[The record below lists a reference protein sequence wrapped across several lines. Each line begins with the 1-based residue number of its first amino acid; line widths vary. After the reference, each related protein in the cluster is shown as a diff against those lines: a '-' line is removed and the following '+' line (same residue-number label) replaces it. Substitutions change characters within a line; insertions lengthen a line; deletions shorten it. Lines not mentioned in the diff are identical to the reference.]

1 MGSGALIHTVSYAL
15 SSRCTPAVYFMAPS
29 RAAARAAAPFEDV
42 DGVRVRRGGKHGY
55 KHVRGGQ
62 GRAKNLFQAHTPLK
76 SHRTA
81 LYSTSREAAVA
92 FAKKLFVGR
101 ALTDAV
107 AQQPAAA
114 LALASVG
121 AAHASAMPLPV
132 APVVGWP
139 CGTHVPIPSVRGVLL
154 TREQAAA
161 AAARGLALAIA
172 Q

>member
-1 MGSGALIHTVSYAL
+1 M
-15 SSRCTPAVYFMAPS
+15 
-29 RAAARAAAPFEDV
+29 
-42 DGVRVRRGGKHGY
+42 RVRRGGKHGY

-76 SHRTA
+76 NHRTA

-132 APVVGWP
+132 ARGVP
-139 CGTHVPIPSVRGVLL
+139 CGPRVPIPSVRGVLL

-161 AAARGLALAIA
+161 AAARGIAMAIA